1 MLCYKCCTQQPEGDH
16 EVRRQVV
23 QVPVRAGAAPRA
35 RLHHQARPAAQTRQ
49 LRGAG
54 AAAGVAAGA
63 APRVRV
69 QVAARPAGDTRAAH
83 QHRRGGT
90 CGAGLAARAGAGGA
104 GGVAG
109 AAGEGG
115 GVAPGAGRAGGGA
128 AGGGGEVG
136 EAVAGGAV
144 LGPGAAALVALRAAR
159 LAPAAAGPLA
169 GVTLG
174 RAAASLRGHV
184 QSLTGTLLHCHCYT
198 ATLLHCYTATLLL
211 PTFRWYRGRQLRH
224 CVALHVAHAWGQETH
239 WLPCG
244 AGKVPAGHV
253 SRHVVRCCL

>member
-1 MLCYKCCTQQPEGDH
+1 MLCYKCSTQQPEGDD
-16 EVRRQVV
+16 EVGRQVV

-69 QVAARPAGDTRAAH
+69 QVAARPAADTRAAH

-90 CGAGLAARAGAGGA
+90 RGAGLAARAGAGGA

-128 AGGGGEVG
+128 GGGGGEVG
-136 EAVAGGAV
+136 QAVAGGAV

-184 QSLTGTLLHCHCYT
+184 QSLT
-198 ATLLHCYTATLLL
+198 ATLLHCTVKQ
-211 PTFRWYRGRQLRH
+211 F
-224 CVALHVAHAWGQETH
+224 WG
-239 WLPCG
+239 P
-244 AGKVPAGHV
+244 
-253 SRHVVRCCL
+253 

>member
-1 MLCYKCCTQQPEGDH
+1 MLCYKCSTQQPEGDD
-16 EVRRQVV
+16 EVGRQVV

-35 RLHHQARPAAQTRQ
+35 RLHHQARPAAQTRP

-54 AAAGVAAGA
+54 GAAGMAAGA

-69 QVAARPAGDTRAAH
+69 QVAARPAADTRAAH
-83 QHRRGGT
+83 QHGRGGT
-90 CGAGLAARAGAGGA
+90 RGAGLAARAGAGGA

-136 EAVAGGAV
+136 QAVAGGAV
-144 LGPGAAALVALRAAR
+144 LGTGAAALVALRAAR

-184 QSLTGTLLHCHCYT
+184 QSLTAILLHCT
-198 ATLLHCYTATLLL
+198 V
-211 PTFRWYRGRQLRH
+211 RQF
-224 CVALHVAHAWGQETH
+224 WG
-239 WLPCG
+239 P
-244 AGKVPAGHV
+244 
-253 SRHVVRCCL
+253 